1 MRRQLSPKR
10 RPVCANGTD
19 FSPAAAASSGL
30 GRASSAPPETGSS
43 SRLASPLRK
52 RHPPPRQEAA
62 NAKSAWDGGGGGG
75 AGAGARAI
83 GSSQA
88 RDDSKSQCSWWG
100 PGSAQPRPIVKE
112 GILKKRRGGINSWG
126 DRYFIL
132 REDLLEQYAKGET
145 PSDSQPKHCYALDPS
160 CSVSDIKETKA
171 GGRPL
176 FYFDLAWPSHSASKE
191 DAEGEADADSGRSS
205 PEGDGREFDGAST
218 NAYVSPL
225 SNVPTPL
232 DSPTDGGNKG
242 DPGAG
247 GGAPPRGYGSED
259 GSLMP
264 LPLLTPSMERA
275 SSSNSLTGHP
285 EGRFRRPRSNTG
297 NANGTGAAGS
307 ATASPMPYSHKRFN
321 GLGAEELEDT
331 TRNETIE
338 SMVAAQRENETRIA
352 RLKMEELGQLSEFER
367 EKDRHHKKKKEGK
380 GVINN
385 KSQAVAATAVGVS
398 WLTAGIMTGGLVVA
412 GTMVAAGVTV
422 GSMGVYN
429 KYKSSK
435 KPNGYPGRVRVAS
448 FKAEDAEQWRQAV
461 LDQLEA
467 LRAQPR
473 QDAERSLW
481 MGSGLGLGIPAWA
494 ARPEG
499 PPPALKAI
507 DLRVVDSLLSNA
519 VWVPRDVMHGLP
531 VLEQESACAVGSD
544 SGSSQDES
552 PQAAA
557 QPGWGLGGTGPVLKT
572 QTIVRASPLETF
584 VALMGAPRNSQTAV
598 VSGTLTVESLDDHS
612 DVVRLCLRPAW
623 LKLAWASPR
632 DFCLARYWHMA
643 EDGCYIVALSSM
655 EHPQCPADP
664 SFVRGEA
671 HILYTISPRRDSVP
685 GGHASQE
692 CMLACHVQVDPKG
705 WVWNRLGFRE
715 LYTTHILM
723 TALGVRDVI
732 EAERFMTPRISL
744 RPDCSGPLSP
754 DGSPF
759 LFEVLGASRPES
771 THQSAEA
778 AGAVERAGRGMA
790 AIDASMDAS
799 KSGGLTSLETCP
811 PPALDPRRWEEAV
824 GSDFMVRGPSYLT
837 NRVKVPSEKQMFR
850 LRAVDLFVLPEP
862 ATHLAAHSS
871 NRVQLARK
879 AGETSFVWVLQIMV
893 PGPPHYAFVC
903 YFTPGTDNWL
913 DETTPFGKLAK
924 RVFFGDSDAFRD
936 ERLKLIPKIVEGN
949 WVVKRAAGSTPAI
962 LGTKLKQHHFRGD
975 NYLETDLEIA
985 SSSLAAN
992 ITRLCTGYAKALV
1005 VDMVWT
1011 IQGNTEEELPEV
1023 ALGGVR
1029 INALDLLAAKPL
1041 DMSASVSRSH
1051 LSVLDESTSRRGK

>member
-1 MRRQLSPKR
+1 M
-10 RPVCANGTD
+10 V
-19 FSPAAAASSGL
+19 AA
-30 GRASSAPPETGSS
+30 
-43 SRLASPLRK
+43 
-52 RHPPPRQEAA
+52 
-62 NAKSAWDGGGGGG
+62 
-75 AGAGARAI
+75 
-83 GSSQA
+83 
-88 RDDSKSQCSWWG
+88 
-100 PGSAQPRPIVKE
+100 
-112 GILKKRRGGINSWG
+112 
-126 DRYFIL
+126 
-132 REDLLEQYAKGET
+132 
-145 PSDSQPKHCYALDPS
+145 
-160 CSVSDIKETKA
+160 
-171 GGRPL
+171 
-176 FYFDLAWPSHSASKE
+176 
-191 DAEGEADADSGRSS
+191 
-205 PEGDGREFDGAST
+205 
-218 NAYVSPL
+218 
-225 SNVPTPL
+225 
-232 DSPTDGGNKG
+232 
-242 DPGAG
+242 
-247 GGAPPRGYGSED
+247 
-259 GSLMP
+259 
-264 LPLLTPSMERA
+264 
-275 SSSNSLTGHP
+275 
-285 EGRFRRPRSNTG
+285 
-297 NANGTGAAGS
+297 
-307 ATASPMPYSHKRFN
+307 
-321 GLGAEELEDT
+321 
-331 TRNETIE
+331 
-338 SMVAAQRENETRIA
+338 AAQRENETRMA
-352 RLKMEELGQLSEFER
+352 RLKREELGQLSEFER
-367 EKDRHHKKKKEGK
+367 EKDRHQKKKKEGK

-398 WLTAGIMTGGLVVA
+398 WLTAGILTGGLVVA

-422 GSMGVYN
+422 GSMGAYN
-429 KYKSSK
+429 KYKSSR
-435 KPNGYPGRVRVAS
+435 KPNGSPGRVRVAS
-448 FKAEDAEQWRQAV
+448 FKTEDAEEWRQAV

-481 MGSGLGLGIPAWA
+481 TSSSLGLGIPAWA

-507 DLRVVDSLLSNA
+507 DLRVVDNLLSNA
-519 VWVPRDVMHGLP
+519 VWIPRGVMHGLP
-531 VLEQESACAVGSD
+531 VLEQEVGFAACSD
-544 SGSSQDES
+544 SGSAQEES

-557 QPGWGLGGTGPVLKT
+557 QAGWGLGGAGPVLKT

-655 EHPQCPADP
+655 KHPQCPADP

-671 HILYTISPRRDSVP
+671 HLLYTISPRRDSVP

-732 EAERFMTPRISL
+732 EAERFMTPRISP
-744 RPDCSGPLSP
+744 RPGCSGPRSP

-759 LFEVLGASRPES
+759 LFEVLGSAGPES
-771 THQSAEA
+771 THRS
-778 AGAVERAGRGMA
+778 AGAVGSSGTAVMGAIEGSTDYSRRGG
-790 AIDASMDAS
+790 S
-799 KSGGLTSLETCP
+799 TSLETCP

-824 GSDFMVRGPSYLT
+824 GSDFMVRGQSYLT
-837 NRVKVPSEKQMFR
+837 NRVKVPSAKQMFH
-850 LRAVDLFVLPEP
+850 LRAVDLFVVPEP
-862 ATHLAAHSS
+862 ATHLAAHPT
-871 NRVQLARK
+871 NRVQLAMK

-903 YFTPGTDNWL
+903 YFTPATENWL

-924 RVFFGDSDAFRD
+924 RVFFGESDAFRD
-936 ERLKLIPKIVEGN
+936 ERLKLIPKASKHHSLARCLAHGYPACLHPLDRGIEGN
-949 WVVKRAAGSTPAI
+949 WVVKRAAGTTPAI
-962 LGTKLKQHHFRGD
+962 LGTKLKQHHFRGE

-1041 DMSASVSRSH
+1041 DMAAPIPRPQSSM
-1051 LSVLDESTSRRGK
+1051 LDESDMRRGR